1 MYKIKGKSIS
11 NYTVITSWR
20 CCNRRAPLI
29 PRPLAA
35 GMVINYYQTGYNPD
49 TKGIA
54 IICGNIIVTYNEYA
68 SPELIAQTFSI
79 SLVDHFPDMKVAIF
93 SVPSRGDIFV
103 TTDSI
108 NLVVQVEIE
117 VLENEAVPL

>member
-1 MYKIKGKSIS
+1 M
-11 NYTVITSWR
+11 
-20 CCNRRAPLI
+20 
-29 PRPLAA
+29 AA
-35 GMVINYYQTGYNPD
+35 SVSGTFNNYYQIGYNPN

-54 IICGNIIVTYNEYA
+54 IICGNIIVTCNEYA

-93 SVPSRGDIFV
+93 SVPSWGDIFV
-103 TTDSI
+103 TIDSI
-108 NLVVQVEIE
+108 NLVVQAEIE